1 MSYDVERHGLLLPDN
16 AEPRRRNE
24 HHSAVAFTRMP
35 GDERMHG
42 GGKSER
48 ARVCRHVVHAAMGQE
63 DRARDLLRR
72 HIGERL
78 AERREQARAVALSI
92 RLAGFD
98 QCAVRAPE
106 CAAGAR
112 SAPCAPFRS
121 APRVRRSS
129 ACALVEFEHVNEVRH
144 SRSSRVN
151 EGYDQRGDDEGEGER
166 AKSRA
171 TAAGEE
177 QQHNDDRRRGER
189 GPQHIGGNER
199 RE

>member
-1 MSYDVERHGLLLPDN
+1 MLPDN
-16 AEPRRRNE
+16 AEAGRRDE

-48 ARVCRHVVHAAMGQE
+48 ARVCRHVVHAAVGQK
-63 DRARDLLRR
+63 DRAGDLLRR

-78 AERREQARAVALSI
+78 AERREQARAVALPI

-98 QCAVRAPE
+98 RTQFEPRNALQAFGELDARRFGLRRALAE
-106 CAAGAR
+106 
-112 SAPCAPFRS
+112 
-121 APRVRRSS
+121 VL
-129 ACALVEFEHVNEVRH
+129 ACALVDDEHGDRGQRLAILPGER
-144 SRSSRVN
+144 RI
-151 EGYDQRGDDEGEGER
+151 GQRGDDEREGER
-166 AKSRA
+166 AQQRA
-171 TAAGEE
+171 TATGEE